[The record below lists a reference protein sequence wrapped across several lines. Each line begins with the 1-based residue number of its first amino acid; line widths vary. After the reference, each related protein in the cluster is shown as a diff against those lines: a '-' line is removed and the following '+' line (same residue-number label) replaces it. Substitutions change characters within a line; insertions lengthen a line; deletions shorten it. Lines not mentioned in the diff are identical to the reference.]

1 MSAQSSLHRRCYG
14 AATSLPSLSC
24 ELQHT
29 PCYEPSEA
37 MRLMANIF
45 PRRTREKV
53 ATLTSRDHASSVVL
67 KPFMT
72 ALDAGW
78 RRYVGWLLML
88 GLMLFCVVYGFY
100 YALTTPFLLM
110 QFMAP
115 LALLAGLAIWALPDM
130 TRAPTRTLEILFFAF
145 FIMAITWPNY
155 LAIALPGL
163 PWITSVRLIG
173 FPLAFLLMVSV
184 SVSEDFRR
192 RTWASMKS
200 IPYLWI
206 FVTGFIVIQGFAVL
220 ISDRPIESLNA
231 VIAFQISWTA
241 IFVTACYVFLRPGN
255 LQKWAAM
262 FWGCAIG
269 ICLLGVWEQQIG
281 HVPWSGHIPSF
292 LAVGDEYVQRVLA
305 GARRL
310 GTGKYRVQ
318 TIHSTALGCAEFLAL
333 VTPFVIHF
341 AMGAFRPV
349 VKIAAAVSLPLIFYT
364 ILATDARLGVV
375 GFFMACMLYLLTWS
389 VMRWRHR
396 ADSILGPAIVL
407 AYPVIFS
414 AFMAATFVVQ
424 RLKSMVWGSGATTY
438 SNQGRL
444 DQLSA
449 GIPKVLAR
457 PWGYGASRGAEEL
470 GYTNLGGSMTI
481 DNYYLLIALDYGLLG
496 LVFYYGS
503 ILLVIY
509 SAAKFGLSE
518 SSNHRE
524 YTFLIPVS
532 ISLSVF
538 FVIKAIFSQPQNHT
552 LQFMMMGMAAATIFR
567 IKNGDGAGLPAR
579 AKVKP

>member
-1 MSAQSSLHRRCYG
+1 
-14 AATSLPSLSC
+14 
-24 ELQHT
+24 
-29 PCYEPSEA
+29 
-37 MRLMANIF
+37 MANILT
-45 PRRTREKV
+45 RRTREKNISSP
-53 ATLTSRDHASSVVL
+53 SRNQASPVVL
-67 KPFMT
+67 KPFISNGFT
-72 ALDAGW
+72 GW
-78 RRYVGWLLML
+78 RRYVSWMLMSI
-88 GLMLFCVVYGFY
+88 LMIFCLIYGFY

-110 QFMAP
+110 QFLAP

-130 TRAPTRTLEILFFAF
+130 TTAPTRTLEILFFAF
-145 FIMAITWPNY
+145 FVMAITWPNY

-184 SVSEDFRR
+184 SVSEDFRS
-192 RTWASMKS
+192 RTWASLKS

-206 FVTGFIVIQGFAVL
+206 FIAGFIGIQGFAVL
-220 ISDRPIESLNA
+220 ISDRPVESLSA

-241 IFVTACYVFLRPGN
+241 IFFTACYIFLRPGN
-255 LQKWAAM
+255 VQKWAAM
-262 FWGCAIG
+262 FWVCAVG

-310 GTGKYRVQ
+310 GSGKYRVQ

-333 VTPFVIHF
+333 ATPFVIHF
-341 AMGAFRPV
+341 AMGSFRPI
-349 VKIAAAVSLPLIFYT
+349 VKVAAAVSLPLIFYT

-375 GFFMACMLYLLTWS
+375 GFFMAGMLYLLTWS
-389 VMRWRHR
+389 IMRWRNR
-396 ADSILGPAIVL
+396 SDSILGPAIVL
-407 AYPVIFS
+407 AYPAIFC

-444 DQLSA
+444 DQLAA
-449 GIPKVLAR
+449 GIPKVLTR

-470 GYTNLGGSMTI
+470 GYTNLAGSMTI

-496 LVFYYGS
+496 LVFYYGA
-503 ILLVIY
+503 ILLVIF
-509 SAAKFGLSE
+509 SAAKFGLVASPK
-518 SSNHRE
+518 NRE
-524 YTFLIPVS
+524 HTFLIPVG

-538 FVIKAIFSQPQNHT
+538 FVIKAIFSQTQNHT
-552 LQFMMMGMAAATIFR
+552 LQFMMMGIAAAMIFR
-567 IKNGDGAGLPAR
+567 IKNGESAGLPATPKR
-579 AKVKP
+579 K